1 MCNHRGQRTAID
13 RRGLLRAGTALG
25 LGAAAAAAATGASG
39 ARAASL
45 PTRFDAADVTD
56 IVKDWPD
63 ASKAAAEDITRKYGP
78 PQEATATML
87 VWRENG
93 PWVRTIVHKQGVEHD
108 FPAPHQDVLEQV
120 VAYKVPLNFFNALAT
135 FDGSVIADRTR
146 GELTAHC
153 DREATNML
161 TLNLAH
167 DIVRGYK
174 TAEQA
179 RDVAADAMR
188 QIQAGTTP
196 VYAQKL
202 LLGAPQ
208 GDLSDP
214 DTAAV
219 MPAASGSSS
228 SR

>member
-1 MCNHRGQRTAID
+1 MSNHREQRTAID

-25 LGAAAAAAATGASG
+25 LGAAAAAIGGTGG
-39 ARAASL
+39 ARAAASL
-45 PTRFDAADVTD
+45 PTRFDAADVAD
-56 IVKDWPD
+56 VVKDWPD
-63 ASKAAAEDITRKYGP
+63 ASKAAADEIVRKYGP

-87 VWRENG
+87 LWRENG
-93 PWVRTIVHKQGVEHD
+93 PWKRTVVHKNGVEHD
-108 FPAPHQDVLEQV
+108 FPTPHQDVLEQV

-135 FDGSVIADRTR
+135 FDGSVVADRTR
-146 GELTAHC
+146 GELTARC

-161 TLNLAH
+161 VLNLAH

-174 TAEQA
+174 TADQA

-188 QIQAGTTP
+188 QMQAGKTP
-196 VYAQKL
+196 DYAQKL
-202 LLGAPQ
+202 LLGPPQ

-219 MPAASGSSS
+219 MPAASGSSN